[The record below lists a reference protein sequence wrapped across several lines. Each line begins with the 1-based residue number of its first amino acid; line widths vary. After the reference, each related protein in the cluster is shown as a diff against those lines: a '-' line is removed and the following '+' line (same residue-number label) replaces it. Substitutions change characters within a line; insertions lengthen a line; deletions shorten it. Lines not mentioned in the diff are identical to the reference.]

1 MGAVPPEKVK
11 NVLYALVN
19 GVKEGLD
26 GTELN
31 IEWFNQE
38 DVLSTLKR
46 TRGKGIEK
54 PTLRIILEELVKRG
68 FVNKREAQIKTQS
81 KGEYQINQYG
91 KDFLIEWNKV
101 HRGVSDIFT

>member
-1 MGAVPPEKVK
+1 MGAVPPEKAK

-46 TRGKGIEK
+46 TRGKGIDK
-54 PTLRIILEELVKRG
+54 PTLRKILDELVKRG
-68 FVNKREAQIKTQS
+68 YVNKREAQIKTQS
-81 KGEYQINQYG
+81 KGEYQISQNG
-91 KDFLIEWNKV
+91 KDFLMKCHEV
-101 HRGVSDIFT
+101 DRGVSDIFT